1 MREAPLIMLFLM
13 SEVPLIM
20 LFLMSEVLL
29 IMLLIYFG
37 WQAQGQGGR
46 HEEKAWQ
53 RRAPSQ
59 GRRPSAKMWLI
70 RPSLDKA
77 PEKGS

>member
-29 IMLLIYFG
+29 IMLLIYFVR
-37 WQAQGQGGR
+37 QAQGKADGMKKKPGSAWRLRRDGGR
-46 HEEKAWQ
+46 LL
-53 RRAPSQ
+53 RC
-59 GRRPSAKMWLI
+59 G
-70 RPSLDKA
+70 
-77 PEKGS
+77 